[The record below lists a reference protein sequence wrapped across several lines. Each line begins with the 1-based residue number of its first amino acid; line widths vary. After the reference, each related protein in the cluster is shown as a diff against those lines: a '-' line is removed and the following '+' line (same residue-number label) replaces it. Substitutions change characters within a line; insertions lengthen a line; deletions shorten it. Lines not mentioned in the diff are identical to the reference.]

1 MRYLTWSSAV
11 RPGGFYTSNKYFHFA
26 IGFGRPLLI
35 FAQNLKTGMLVR
47 SVKSL
52 LVAVFSLSLLVSPL
66 LLVAQPEGEHHKEEV
81 KGEQEKIDPAKLI
94 IEHVSDGHEYHFV
107 TIGHKPVSI
116 PLPVILYSPEK
127 GFTAFMSSA
136 FHHGHEAHQGYRL
149 MSEDFMK
156 EHKLDE
162 VKDEKGKP
170 VYKNDKI
177 YAVDDAGMPILDA
190 KVYDFSLTRNAT
202 QMLISVFLLIWLM
215 TSIAKKYKKGVGQ
228 TSAPKGFQNA
238 IEPIITF
245 VRDDVGKA
253 NLGHSYE
260 KYMPLLLTV
269 FFFIL
274 INNLIGL
281 IPGTANVTGN
291 ISFTAVLGLISFV
304 VILFSTNKHFWGHIF
319 NPPVPMGVKP
329 ILVPVEIMGIFTKPF
344 ALIIRL
350 FANMISGHVII
361 LAFICLIFIFGAMN
375 TALGW
380 GTSPFFILLAVF
392 IYVIEILVA
401 FLQAYIFANLTAVFI
416 GQAFEGGHD
425 HHDGHGHDEPAVI

>member
-1 MRYLTWSSAV
+1 
-11 RPGGFYTSNKYFHFA
+11 
-26 IGFGRPLLI
+26 
-35 FAQNLKTGMLVR
+35 MLVR

-52 LVAVFSLSLLVSPL
+52 LVAVFSLSIVISPL
-66 LLVAQPEGEHHKEEV
+66 FVKAEDGGAPREE
-81 KGEQEKIDPAKLI
+81 KLNPAKII
-94 IEHVSDGHEYHFV
+94 IEHVSDGHEFHFV
-107 TIGHKPVSI
+107 TIGNKSVTI

-136 FHHGHEAHQGYRL
+136 FHHGEEAHEGYVWITEEYL
-149 MSEDFMK
+149 K
-156 EHKLDE
+156 EHKE
-162 VKDEKGKP
+162 VEELKDDQGKP
-170 VYKNDKI
+170 LFKNDKI
-177 YAVDDAGMPILDA
+177 YALDAEGKPSLTA
-190 KVYDFSLTRNAT
+190 KVYDFSITRNTT
-202 QMLISVFLLIWLM
+202 QMLISVVLMIWLM

-228 TSAPKGFQNA
+228 TSAPTGFQNA
-238 IEPIITF
+238 LEPIITF

-260 KYMPLLLTV
+260 KYMPLLLSI

-274 INNLIGL
+274 INSLISL
-281 IPGTANVTGN
+281 VPGSANVAGN
-291 ISFTAVLGLISFV
+291 IGFTGMLGLIAFI
-304 VILFSTNKHFWGHIF
+304 VIMFSTNKHYWAHIF
-319 NPPVPMGVKP
+319 NPPVPGGVKP
-329 ILVPVEIMGIFTKPF
+329 ILVPVEILGIFTKPF

-361 LAFICLIFIFGAMN
+361 LSFICLIFIFGAMN

-416 GQAFEGGHD
+416 GQAFENGHD
-425 HHDGHGHDEPAVI
+425 HEDVPGHHDPVVI